1 MDQVRSRT
9 RMVHLPPKDKEEDE
23 AHLER
28 WKHMMEESRLSGE
41 SAELEQSTR
50 SSADKKT
57 IAELTAIQKANAK
70 KPSLAVEPRGKNI

>member
-1 MDQVRSRT
+1 MGGSNRTRTKGSGSAAREGMMDQVRSRT

-41 SAELEQSTR
+41 FAELRHVRRSTAGER
-50 SSADKKT
+50 
-57 IAELTAIQKANAK
+57 
-70 KPSLAVEPRGKNI
+70 R